1 MGVLLSS
8 PAMPELRR
16 DLTLSHSIAIVVGI
30 TIGTGVFLK
39 SAPMAQAMGSPLLVM
54 AAWAVAGLVAMLGA
68 LCFAELGTLLP
79 RAGGEYL
86 YLRAAFGD
94 LPGFL
99 YVCMSFIIG
108 AASLA
113 AYGAAFAIFLSDIVT
128 LPAPWFERSLEIFG
142 QAIVWQFGLRQLIG
156 IAVIAIFTGVNL
168 AGVAFGGRVQTFLTS
183 LKVIALVG
191 LIAGVFLFA
200 QGGGSADA
208 AATSG
213 QALQPVPP
221 APVPSTSAFGFAL
234 LAALW
239 AYSGWQYLPM
249 AAAEVRDPARN
260 VPRAVIGGGLL
271 IVALYLLVN
280 AAYFHALPFDAVT
293 TSSSTAYPDAP
304 AVGARA
310 AQTFLGPQAIS
321 IAAIIFL
328 ISTVGSLNGVLL
340 TRARVPYAAA
350 RDGLFFERFAQLSPG
365 ASVPAASVVMHGVL
379 ALLFAISGT
388 FDQLTN
394 LATLIYVLF
403 WALSGVALIV
413 LRRRLADAP
422 RPFRVPAYP
431 LVPLAF
437 VLVMAAILVSTVVES
452 PAEAGATLALLA
464 LVLPLYPVFRRRLDA
479 RRGRPERGPVD

>member
-1 MGVLLSS
+1 MT
-8 PAMPELRR
+8 ELRR
-16 DLTLSHSIAIVVGI
+16 DLTLTHGIAIVVGI

-39 SAPMAQAMGSPLLVM
+39 SAPMAQAVGSPGLVM
-54 AAWAVAGLVAMLGA
+54 AAWVIAGVVAMLGA

-79 RAGGEYL
+79 HAGGEYL
-86 YLRAAFGD
+86 YLRAAFGN
-94 LPGFL
+94 LWGFL

-113 AYGAAFAIFLSDIVT
+113 AYGAAFAIFLSDLVSMA
-128 LPAPWFERSLEIFG
+128 APWTAHTFEFFG
-142 QAIVWQFGLRQLIG
+142 QTVVWQFGTRQVIG
-156 IAVIAIFTGVNL
+156 IVVIAIFTAINL

-191 LIAGVFLFA
+191 LIAGVFLFSPGA
-200 QGGGSADA
+200 GDA
-208 AATSG
+208 TAASSAATV
-213 QALQPVPP
+213 AAP
-221 APVPSTSAFGFAL
+221 AVTVSAFGFAM

-249 AAAEVRDPARN
+249 TAAEVREPARN

-280 AAYFHALPFDAVT
+280 AAYFHALPFAEVV

-310 AQTFLGPQAIS
+310 AQTFLGPSALSIVAIV
-321 IAAIIFL
+321 FL

-350 RDGLFFERFAQLSPG
+350 RDGLFFERFGRLNPG
-365 ASVPAASVVMHGVL
+365 ASVPAESVLLHG
-379 ALLFAISGT
+379 ALGVLFAISGT

-394 LATLIYVLF
+394 LATLAFVLF
-403 WALSGVALIV
+403 WTMSGVALFV
-413 LRRRLADAP
+413 LRRKLRDAP
-422 RPFRVPAYP
+422 RPFRVPLYP

-437 VLVMAAILVSTVVES
+437 VLIMAGIGVSTLIES
-452 PAEAGATLALLA
+452 PAEAAATFVLLA
-464 LVLPLYPVFRRRLDA
+464 LGLPLYPLFHRRA
-479 RRGRPERGPVD
+479 RAARASAPAG

>member
-1 MGVLLSS
+1 MT
-8 PAMPELRR
+8 ELRR
-16 DLTLSHSIAIVVGI
+16 DLTLTHGIAIVVGI

-39 SAPMAQAMGSPLLVM
+39 SAPMAQAVGSPLFVM

-68 LCFAELGTLLP
+68 LCFAELGTLMP

-86 YLRAAFGD
+86 YMRAAFGD
-94 LPGFL
+94 LTAFL
-99 YVCMSFIIG
+99 YVCMSFLVG

-113 AYGAAFAIFLSDIVT
+113 AYGAAFSIFLSDIVV
-128 LPAPWFERSLEIFG
+128 LPAPWFERNLEIFG
-142 QAIVWQFGLRQLIG
+142 QTVAWQFGLRQAIG
-156 IAVIAIFTGVNL
+156 IAVIVVFTCVNV

-191 LIAGVFLFA
+191 LIVGVLLFSP
-200 QGGGSADA
+200 GADSSIA
-208 AATSG
+208 AATAG
-213 QALQPVPP
+213 APTNP
-221 APVPSTSAFGFAL
+221 APAGAVTASAFGFAM

-249 AAAEVRDPARN
+249 TAAEVRDPARN

-280 AAYFHALPFDAVT
+280 AAYFYALPFDIVAA
-293 TSSSTAYPDAP
+293 SSSTAYPDAP

-310 AQTFLGPQAIS
+310 AETFLGPDALP
-321 IAAIIFL
+321 IAALIFL
-328 ISTVGSLNGVLL
+328 ISCVGSLNGVLL

-350 RDGLFFERFAQLSPG
+350 RDGLFFERFGRLSAG

-379 ALLFAISGT
+379 GVLLAVSGT

-394 LATLIYVLF
+394 LATLAFVLF
-403 WALSGVALIV
+403 WALTGASLFV
-413 LRRRLADAP
+413 LRRKLPDAP
-422 RPFRVPAYP
+422 RPFRVPLYP

-437 VLVMAAILVSTVVES
+437 VLIMAGIMVSTIIES
-452 PAEAGATLALLA
+452 PAEAGATFLLLA
-464 LVLPLYPVFRRRLDA
+464 LGLPLYPLFRSRA
-479 RRGRPERGPVD
+479 RAASQAA

>member
-1 MGVLLSS
+1 M
-8 PAMPELRR
+8 AELRR
-16 DLTLSHSIAIVVGI
+16 DLTLTHGIAIVVGI
-30 TIGTGVFLK
+30 TIGTGIFLK
-39 SAPMAQAMGSPLLVM
+39 SAPMAQAVGSPLLVM
-54 AAWAVAGLVAMLGA
+54 AAWVVAGLVAMLGA

-113 AYGAAFAIFLSDIVT
+113 AYGAAFSIFLSDIVT
-128 LPAPWFERSLEIFG
+128 LPAPWLERKLEIFG
-142 QAIVWQFGLRQLIG
+142 QTVVWQFGLRQIIG
-156 IAVIAIFTGVNL
+156 IIVIAIFTCVNL

-183 LKVIALVG
+183 LKVIALLG

-200 QGGGSADA
+200 QGSGGEAA
-208 AATSG
+208 AATGS
-213 QALQPVPP
+213 ALANVEP
-221 APVPSTSAFGFAL
+221 APAFTMSAFGFAML
-234 LAALW
+234 SALW

-271 IVALYLLVN
+271 VVALYLLVN
-280 AAYFHALPFDAVT
+280 AAYFHALPFDAVV
-293 TSSSTAYPDAP
+293 TSSSTAHPDAP

-310 AQTFLGPQAIS
+310 AQTFLGAHALP

-350 RDGLFFERFAQLSPG
+350 LDGLFFQRFARLSPG
-365 ASVPAASVVMHGVL
+365 ASVPAASVAMHGVL
-379 ALLFAISGT
+379 AALFAASGT

-394 LATLIYVLF
+394 LATLIFVLF
-403 WALSGVALIV
+403 WALAGVALLV
-413 LRRRLADAP
+413 LRRKLADAP
-422 RPFRVPAYP
+422 RPFRVPVFP
-431 LVPLAF
+431 LVPLVF
-437 VLVMAAILVSTVVES
+437 VLIMTGVLVSTIIES
-452 PAEAGATLALLA
+452 PAEAGAAFALLA
-464 LVLPLYPVFRRRLDA
+464 LGLPLYPLFRRRA
-479 RRGRPERGPVD
+479 G

>member
-1 MGVLLSS
+1 MT
-8 PAMPELRR
+8 ELRR
-16 DLTLSHSIAIVVGI
+16 DLTLTHGIAIVVGI

-39 SAPMAQAMGSPLLVM
+39 SAPMAQALGSPLLVM
-54 AAWAVAGLVAMLGA
+54 TAWAVAGLVATLGA

-113 AYGAAFAIFLSDIVT
+113 AYGAAFSIFLSDIVT
-128 LPAPWFERSLEIFG
+128 LPAPWLERNLEIFG
-142 QAIVWQFGLRQLIG
+142 QSVVWQFGIRQLIG
-156 IAVIAIFTGVNL
+156 IMVIAIFTGVNL

-183 LKVIALVG
+183 LKVIALLG

-200 QGGGSADA
+200 QGSGGTGAA
-208 AATSG
+208 AATG
-213 QALQPVPP
+213 GALTNMEP
-221 APVPSTSAFGFAL
+221 APAFSASAFGFAML
-234 LAALW
+234 SAMW

-271 IVALYLLVN
+271 VVALYLLVN
-280 AAYFHALPFDAVT
+280 AAYFHALPFDAVV
-293 TSSSTAYPDAP
+293 TSSSTAHPDAP

-310 AQTFLGPQAIS
+310 AQTFLGAHALP

-350 RDGLFFERFAQLSPG
+350 RDGLFFQRFAHLSPG
-365 ASVPAASVVMHGVL
+365 ASVPAASVLMHGVL
-379 ALLFAISGT
+379 AALCAASGT

-394 LATLIYVLF
+394 MATLIFVLF
-403 WALSGVALIV
+403 WALSGIALLV
-413 LRRRLADAP
+413 LRRKLADAP
-422 RPFRVPAYP
+422 RPFRVPAFP

-437 VLVMAAILVSTVVES
+437 VLIMAGVLVSTIIES
-452 PAEAGATLALLA
+452 PAEAGAAFALLA
-464 LVLPLYPVFRRRLDA
+464 LGLPLYPLF
-479 RRGRPERGPVD
+479 RGRQRSLHE

>member
-1 MGVLLSS
+1 MT
-8 PAMPELRR
+8 ELRR
-16 DLTLSHSIAIVVGI
+16 DLTLIHGIAIVVGI

-39 SAPMAQAMGSPLLVM
+39 SAPMAQAVGSPLIVM
-54 AAWAVAGLVAMLGA
+54 AAWAVAGLVATLGA

-79 RAGGEYL
+79 RAGGEYI
-86 YLRAAFGD
+86 YMRAAYGD

-113 AYGAAFAIFLSDIVT
+113 AYGAAFAIFLSDIVA
-128 LPAPWFERSLEIFG
+128 LPAPWFERNLEIFG
-142 QAIVWQFGLRQLIG
+142 QPLLWQFGLRQLIG

-183 LKVIALVG
+183 LKVLALLG

-200 QGGGSADA
+200 DGSDAETA
-208 AATSG
+208 AAG
-213 QALQPVPP
+213 AAVVAAP
-221 APVPSTSAFGFAL
+221 APALTASLFGFAML
-234 LAALW
+234 SALW

-249 AAAEVRDPARN
+249 AAAEVRNPARN

-271 IVALYLLVN
+271 VVALYLLVN
-280 AAYFHALPFDAVT
+280 AAYFHALPFDLVMS
-293 TSSSTAYPDAP
+293 SSSTAHPGAP

-310 AQTFLGPQAIS
+310 AETFLGPDALS

-328 ISTVGSLNGVLL
+328 ISAVGSLNGVLL

-350 RDGLFFERFAQLSPG
+350 RDGLFFRRFARLSPG
-365 ASVPAASVVMHGVL
+365 ANVPAASVLLHGVL
-379 ALLFAISGT
+379 ATLLAASGT

-394 LATLIYVLF
+394 LATLIFVLF
-403 WALSGVALIV
+403 WALSGIALMV
-413 LRRRLADAP
+413 LRQRLAQAP
-422 RPFRVPAYP
+422 RPFRVPLYP

-437 VLVMAAILVSTVVES
+437 VLIMAGVLLSTIIES
-452 PAEAGATLALLA
+452 PAEAGAAFGLLA
-464 LVLPLYPVFRRRLDA
+464 LGLPLYPYFRRRDKDSK
-479 RRGRPERGPVD
+479 P

>member
-1 MGVLLSS
+1 MIVRGAMLCS
-8 PAMPELRR
+8 PAMTELRR
-16 DLTLSHSIAIVVGI
+16 DLTLTHGIAIVVGI

-39 SAPMAQAMGSPLLVM
+39 SAPMAQAVGSPALVM
-54 AAWAVAGLVAMLGA
+54 AAWAVAGLVATLGA

-99 YVCMSFIIG
+99 YVCMSFVIG

-113 AYGAAFAIFLSDIVT
+113 AYGAAFSIFLSDIVT
-128 LPAPWFERSLEIFG
+128 LPAPWTQRSVQIFG
-142 QAIVWQFGLRQLIG
+142 QPIEWQFGMRQVIG
-156 IAVIAIFTGVNL
+156 IVVILIFTAINL

-183 LKVIALVG
+183 LKVLALLA
-191 LIAGVFLFA
+191 LILGVFLFA
-200 QGGGSADA
+200 PGGDA
-208 AATSG
+208 NTHGAGEALVVTPAAV
-213 QALQPVPP
+213 VPT
-221 APVPSTSAFGFAL
+221 ASAFGVAM

-249 AAAEVRDPARN
+249 TAAEVKDPARN

-271 IVALYLLVN
+271 VVALYLLVN
-280 AAYFHALPFDAVT
+280 AAYFHALPFDAVAT
-293 TSSSTAYPDAP
+293 ASSTAYASAP

-310 AQTFLGPQAIS
+310 AETFLGPNAL
-321 IAAIIFL
+321 ALAGIIFL

-350 RDGLFFERFAQLSPG
+350 RDGLFFRRFGRLSAG
-365 ASVPAASVVMHGVL
+365 ANVPAASIVLHGAFAVVL
-379 ALLFAISGT
+379 AVSGT

-394 LATLIYVLF
+394 LATLVFVLF
-403 WALSGVALIV
+403 WALSGVALLV

-422 RPFRVPAYP
+422 RPFRVPGYP

-437 VLVMAAILVSTVVES
+437 VLVMSGILVSAFIEN
-452 PAEAGATLALLA
+452 PAEAGATFALLA
-464 LVLPLYPVFRRRLDA
+464 LGLPLYPFFRRRA
-479 RRGRPERGPVD
+479 PAASQPA

>member
-1 MGVLLSS
+1 MT
-8 PAMPELRR
+8 ELRR
-16 DLTLSHSIAIVVGI
+16 DLTLVHGIAIVVGI
-30 TIGTGVFLK
+30 TIGTGIFLK
-39 SAPMAQAMGSPLLVM
+39 SAPMAQAVGSPLLVM
-54 AAWAVAGLVAMLGA
+54 AAWVVAGVVAMLGA

-86 YLRAAFGD
+86 YIRTAFGD

-108 AASLA
+108 AASLG
-113 AYGAAFAIFLSDIVT
+113 AYGAAFSIFLSDLVT
-128 LPAPWFERSLEIFG
+128 LPAPWFERTLDIFG
-142 QAIVWQFGLRQLIG
+142 QPVLWQFGLRQVIG

-191 LIAGVFLFA
+191 LVAGVFLFA
-200 QGGGSADA
+200 DGNGGTEAAGSAVMNV
-208 AATSG
+208 T
-213 QALQPVPP
+213 P
-221 APVPSTSAFGFAL
+221 APVFTMSAFGFAML
-234 LAALW
+234 SALW

-271 IVALYLLVN
+271 IVALYLSVN
-280 AAYFHALPFDAVT
+280 AAYFHALPFEAVV
-293 TSSSTAYPDAP
+293 TSSSTAHPGAP

-310 AQTFLGPQAIS
+310 AETFLGPHALA

-350 RDGLFFERFAQLSPG
+350 CDGLFFKRFARLSLG
-365 ASVPAASVVMHGVL
+365 ASVPAASVAMHGVL
-379 ALLFAISGT
+379 AVLLAASGT

-394 LATLIYVLF
+394 MATLIFVFF
-403 WALSGVALIV
+403 WALSGIALLV
-413 LRRRLADAP
+413 LRRKLADVP
-422 RPFRVPAYP
+422 RPFRVPVYP

-437 VLVMAAILVSTVVES
+437 ILIMAGVLVSTIVES
-452 PAEAGATLALLA
+452 PAEAGAAFGLLA
-464 LVLPLYPVFRRRLDA
+464 LGLPLYPFFRRRA
-479 RRGRPERGPVD
+479 G